1 MFTGSGVAIVTP
13 FKADGSVNYDVYEKL
28 INDQIENGTDAI
40 ITCGTTGEASTLS
53 DDEQI
58 ETIRAAVAF
67 AKKRVPV
74 IAGTG
79 SNVTEHG
86 VFLCKSAEKV
96 GADGCLVVT
105 PYYNKCTQNGLV
117 KHFTEMAKAVSI
129 PLILYNVPGRTNL
142 NITPKTVYELSKVE
156 NITAIKEA
164 SGNIVQIMEIVE
176 LCGDRMVIYAGND
189 DYIVPVLSVGGK
201 GVISVIANIAPRQT
215 HDLCMKFFAGDVA
228 GSMQMQVQMQALVRA
243 LFCEVNPIPVK
254 AAMNLLGENV
264 GALRMPLTE
273 MEPDNLETLK
283 KEMIRYGLKVAQ

>member
-86 VFLCKSAEKV
+86 VFLCKSAEKAGV
-96 GADGCLVVT
+96 DGCLVVT